1 MTYSLDF
8 RKQVLKSIDD
18 GTTYVQ
24 AADFYNLSPATI
36 QNWTRR
42 VHSKLTRQT
51 KPYKIIDNV
60 LLSILSQLLQRL

>member
-8 RKQVLKSIDD
+8 RKQVLKILEHEI
-18 GTTYVQ
+18 TYVQ
-24 AADFYNLSPATI
+24 AAELYNLSPATI

-42 VHSKLTRQT
+42 VHSKVTKQT
-51 KPYKIIDNV
+51 KPHKIIDNV